1 MSIMN
6 KWEADSDE
14 RMAMY
19 TSPSTLQVLSTAAG
33 STLLLEWAGLTGRV
47 TTGTAASRSTNT
59 RQGSVSCCH
68 PRSIDGT
75 NKTPFNSRV
84 KDNNINR
91 ESNAYVDQRV
101 NNQKLTHSSRL
112 EKSLLVHEDQRKRLS
127 RKRYTLSYT
136 GLETKA
142 KQEEITVPSIS
153 CNSRVNCI
161 ENALHTTRDQTLE
174 LPGCLLNNFPNSMNA
189 KCMRLNTEKCALYLQ
204 SHLPPLL
211 LECVLDSAWVK
222 VRQLVEGQGQNIPRY
237 QVVNWARTA
246 PVIISV
252 DALLS
257 NKKYSLDVSGV
268 SQADLQDTLSVITL
282 NFPLKRIN
290 KLQLPKRTAYE
301 SAPSIKPL
309 TKIVRIDLGC
319 ARVGEIREMN
329 VSCPVVEEISLIA
342 DLHMEEILPTLTLYQ
357 HITHLDISYFP
368 SSPTSLPKQDGRLL
382 LPLMSHFNHQ
392 LQSVS
397 LTGFN
402 LQEGVMASLSQL
414 PELRTLQLA
423 DSWLSSPTI
432 ILDQPFRSLENLSLK
447 LLPSNSLMQLLT
459 AGSCLVNVT
468 FEFVASELEGNAL
481 TDSLVSQ
488 LVTSG
493 RISSVQSFTARSP
506 YLTLV
511 SLTTLCLLPNLR
523 SIGSLALWGLTEDEL
538 RCVTHSSPSHIL
550 YIQ

>member
-1 MSIMN
+1 MT
-6 KWEADSDE
+6 
-14 RMAMY
+14 MY

-33 STLLLEWAGLTGRV
+33 STLLIEWAGLTGRV
-47 TTGTAASRSTNT
+47 TTGTAASRTNT

-68 PRSIDGT
+68 PHSIDGT
-75 NKTPFNSRV
+75 KTHINSRV

-91 ESNAYVDQRV
+91 ESNAYINQRV

-112 EKSLLVHEDQRKRLS
+112 EKSLAHEDQRKRLS

-136 GLETKA
+136 GPETKS

-153 CNSRVNCI
+153 CNSRVNCL
-161 ENALHTTRDQTLE
+161 ENGLHTTRDITLE

-222 VRQLVEGQGQNIPRY
+222 VRQLVEGQGENIPRY

-252 DALLS
+252 AALLS
-257 NKKYSLDVSGV
+257 NKKYSLDVCGV

-290 KLQLPKRTAYE
+290 KLQLPKRTAFE
-301 SAPSIKPL
+301 PAPIIKPL

-329 VSCPVVEEISLIA
+329 VSCPIVEEISLIA
-342 DLHMEEILPTLTLYQ
+342 DLHMEEILQTLTLYQ

-382 LPLMSHFNHQ
+382 LPLMSYFNHQ

-402 LQEGVMASLSQL
+402 LQESVMASLSQL
-414 PELRTLQLA
+414 PELKTLQLA
-423 DSWLSSPTI
+423 DSWLSSPTM
-432 ILDQPFRSLENLSLK
+432 ILDQPFRSLESLSLK

-550 YIQ
+550 CIL